1 MVPLLGLGS
10 KSTSLKVLRSIRLY
24 DIAYFLLG
32 SFFPCL
38 RMLILA
44 LPCHYRSC
52 PLLGLGSKSTSF
64 RPGFCISSLRQC
76 NTCCWELNL
85 ISGFFAFLWFIVWQ
99 IESINVAGVL
109 QEARN
114 VDSRAYTK
122 L

>member
-32 SFFPCL
+32 SFFSCL

-64 RPGFCISSLRQC
+64 RPGFCVTRLKLQYMLLGVESYFWILC
-76 NTCCWELNL
+76 
-85 ISGFFAFLWFIVWQ
+85 FIVVHCLADR
-99 IESINVAGVL
+99 INKCGWSLAGGK
-109 QEARN
+109 EC
-114 VDSRAYTK
+114 
-122 L
+122 

>member
-10 KSTSLKVLRSIRLY
+10 KSTSLKVLRSIRLH

-32 SFFPCL
+32 SFFS
-38 RMLILA
+38 LA

-52 PLLGLGSKSTSF
+52 PLLGLGCKSTSF
-64 RPGFCISSLRQC
+64 RPGFCISRLRQC
-76 NTCCWELNL
+76 STRCWELNL
-85 ISGFFAFLWFIVWQ
+85 ISGFFTFLWFIVWQ